1 MQAMNPRVFLADDS
15 VGGWQWSDGSG
26 APAIALAQLP
36 TDDPSLRSRVSV
48 AAIVPAARM
57 RTLAVAIPPAAGDKL
72 DAVVRFALEDQ
83 LAGDVELQ
91 HVVIAARRATDA
103 LVHVI
108 DRRWLVDAIDRLGAR
123 GVVVGRIAAESD
135 LAPRDD
141 DALTTWIYRDDGGFM
156 IERSGKVTT
165 LDRAGDALPSGLL
178 LAVDRASSRTQAPG
192 ATRGASAPGAM
203 SAATATTAPAVVRE
217 NSIAVHGPATL
228 RPRID
233 GWTRATGM
241 PFDLH
246 PDWSWL
252 DASKTAVDESSNLL
266 TPALR
271 RTSAARIERP
281 RSPWRAAVGWLIAAF
296 VVQAGATAIAWGG
309 LQWRV
314 TSLERE
320 TAAAIRAAAPDLE
333 GDTRSAWRTYY
344 TDYRHRAG
352 KPAPDD
358 ALPMLADAADGL
370 REIGIGAVRAVTFDG
385 GQLTIDFERSATAAI
400 ASALPRWSEAGL
412 AVLQAET
419 PAGIR
424 VRLTRQ

>member
-1 MQAMNPRVFLADDS
+1 MNPRVFLADDS
-15 VGGWQWSDGSG
+15 VGGWHWSDGSG
-26 APAIALAQLP
+26 APAIALTPSA
-36 TDDPSLRSRVSV
+36 DDPSLRSRAPVV
-48 AAIVPAARM
+48 AIVPAARM

-91 HVVIAARRATDA
+91 HVVIATRRATDA

-108 DRRWLVDAIDRLGAR
+108 DRRWLVEAIDRLGAR
-123 GVVVGRIAAESD
+123 GLVVGRIAAESD
-135 LAPRDD
+135 LAPHVLRHVGPGARNADAHESPRDGA
-141 DALTTWIYRDDGGFM
+141 ALLTWIYRDDGGFM
-156 IERSGKVTT
+156 IERNGKVTT
-165 LDRAGDALPSGLL
+165 LDLAGDALPSGLL
-178 LAVDRASSRTQAPG
+178 VAVDRVTSRSEAPDVS
-192 ATRGASAPGAM
+192 RDNLI
-203 SAATATTAPAVVRE
+203 V
-217 NSIAVHGPATL
+217 VHGPATL
-228 RPRID
+228 RARID

-241 PFDLH
+241 PFELR

-252 DASKTAVDESSNLL
+252 DASQAAIDASPELL

-271 RTSAARIERP
+271 RIGHARIERP
-281 RSPWRAAVGWLIAAF
+281 RSPWRAAIGWLIAAF
-296 VVQAGATAIAWGG
+296 VVQAAATAIAWGG

-320 TAAAIRAAAPDLE
+320 TRAAIRAAAPELQ
-333 GDTRSAWRTYY
+333 GDPRSAWRAYY

-352 KPAPDD
+352 KTAPDD
-358 ALPMLADAADGL
+358 ALPMLADASDGL
-370 REIGIGAVRAVTFDG
+370 REIGIGAVRAITFDA
-385 GQLTIDFERSATAAI
+385 GQLTIDFERSASAAI

-419 PAGIR
+419 PAGTR